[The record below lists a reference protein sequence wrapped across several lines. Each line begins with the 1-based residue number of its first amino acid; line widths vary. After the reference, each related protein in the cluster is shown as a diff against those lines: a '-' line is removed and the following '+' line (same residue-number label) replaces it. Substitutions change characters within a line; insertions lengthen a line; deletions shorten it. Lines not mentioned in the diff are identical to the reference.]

1 MHPNQGLLSILH
13 QKYLPSARVVPLHTV
28 CLGCFEPAFAG
39 GSLDLDS
46 ALPIEGYR
54 VHQRMTR
61 LP

>member
-1 MHPNQGLLSILH
+1 MHPNQGLLSNLH
-13 QKYLPSARVVPLHTV
+13 PTYSLFARVVPLHTV

-39 GSLDLDS
+39 GSLDLDP

-54 VHQRMTR
+54 DHQNMTR